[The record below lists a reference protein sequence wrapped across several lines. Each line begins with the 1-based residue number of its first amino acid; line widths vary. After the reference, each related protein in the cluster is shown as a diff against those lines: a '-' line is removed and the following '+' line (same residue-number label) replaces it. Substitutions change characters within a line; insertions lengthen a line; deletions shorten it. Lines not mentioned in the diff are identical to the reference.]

1 MSKHATVFYVDMP
14 IYILIETEDDLKKY
28 GRRYEKKYEKKYDK
42 KCKKVKIGD
51 EIQYYFT
58 LSDLE
63 DKYDGISSNLKRG
76 DFVLNLNFLD
86 DLNDSLFCFDGKC
99 LIDLDRFYSEN
110 GNPSETFKLIKEFP
124 PGYWDELHVNSEYEE
139 HPLEIWNMSPN
150 GSALAQMFWNETNG
164 KAYSKIDISEFG
176 YKVVKDTDYVT
187 EWAFSYRGKKYIVIS
202 NDFEYPEMYVVVS
215 NKKRNGYDYVLET
228 EGSE

>member
-1 MSKHATVFYVDMP
+1 MSKHTTVFYVIMP
-14 IYILIETEDDLKKY
+14 YNIVIETEDDLKKY
-28 GRRYEKKYEKKYDK
+28 GRRYEEIYEKKYNE

-51 EIQYYFT
+51 EIKNYFT

-63 DKYDGISSNLKRG
+63 DKYYGISSKLKRG
-76 DFVLNLNFLD
+76 DLVLNLNLQD
-86 DLNDSLFCFDGKC
+86 DLTDSLFCFDGKR
-99 LIDLDRFYSEN
+99 LIDLDRFYSKN

-124 PGYWDELHVNSEYEE
+124 PGYWDELHINSEYEE
-139 HPLEIWNMSPN
+139 HPLEIFRMNPN
-150 GSALAQMFWNETNG
+150 GTALAHMFWHETNG

-187 EWAFSYRGKKYIVIS
+187 EWAFTYRDKKYIVIS
-202 NDFEYPEMYVVVS
+202 NDFEYPEMYVAVS